1 MSGPESLTSVSV
13 DRLPFRLPHATAG
26 RPKKPSRLCLDLVPL
41 SAEVL
46 DAAFE
51 HVADRLAARGCHERP
66 NGAGDDGAVC
76 DPFALNEWGRRMARA
91 NIGKTD
97 LSDISLLKS
106 EIFAIVFR
114 WIG

>member
-46 DAAFE
+46 DATFE
-51 HVADRLAARGCHERP
+51 HVADRLAARAAVMRGRTGP
-66 NGAGDDGAVC
+66 VTMGQSATRFGLNGVGSTNGAG
-76 DPFALNEWGRRMARA
+76 
-91 NIGKTD
+91 
-97 LSDISLLKS
+97 
-106 EIFAIVFR
+106 
-114 WIG
+114 

>member
-1 MSGPESLTSVSV
+1 M
-13 DRLPFRLPHATAG
+13 
-26 RPKKPSRLCLDLVPL
+26 PL

-114 WIG
+114 WIGQGEIAVEGAYGFSLGRKQERWEFLFQSAVTH